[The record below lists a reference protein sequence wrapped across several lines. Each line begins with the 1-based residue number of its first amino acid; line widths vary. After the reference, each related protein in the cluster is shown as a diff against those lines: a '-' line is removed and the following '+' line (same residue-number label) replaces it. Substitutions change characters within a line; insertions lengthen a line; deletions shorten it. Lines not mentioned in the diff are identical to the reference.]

1 MDFPVIDIAAI
12 DEPHSQL
19 NIAKQ
24 ITKASQT
31 WGFLLLK
38 NHSIPI
44 EEIDKMFS
52 ICREFFVNTP
62 EELKAPWPVNN
73 KYVGYNRALTDR
85 PKDDKSSMYGLTEV
99 LNKTITDDAIT

>member
-1 MDFPVIDIAAI
+1 MDFPIIDIAAI
-12 DEPHSQL
+12 DEPDSQL

-38 NHSIPI
+38 NHSIPSKD
-44 EEIDKMFS
+44 IDKMFA
-52 ICREFFVNTP
+52 ICREFFVDTP

-85 PKDDKSSMYGLTEV
+85 PKDDKSSMYGSTEV
-99 LNKTITDDAIT
+99 FDEEVTDDAIT